1 MPGAIQASSLESE
14 TSNAAA
20 KDSLAGY
27 EIGVTTLI
35 EVMTANT
42 GKKEI
47 NRFHSVHPHRKSM

>member
-20 KDSLAGY
+20 KDSLGGY

-35 EVMTANT
+35 EVMAANAGK
-42 GKKEI
+42 GKKPI
-47 NRFHSVHPHRKSM
+47 SFRSPT